1 MKSSSF
7 NYKIGHAV
15 IFTFIISCFLG
26 CSGNQ
31 DQNQKKES
39 KLQPVNNHKTGSADL
54 FLNYIDSLVKLPL
67 AQFNEPR
74 IQALNKKFSGK
85 LTLEIYHDEKHD
97 SEKSIVVQ
105 YYKNE
110 EKVSMVKAGVICLIP
125 ESISDSLPVADFASY
140 FGSIKEEKPLIGITA
155 QPLPVKIKVSE
166 STTIK
171 LTFNSHEKLDQAH
184 VIMVEVLKY
193 N

>member
-1 MKSSSF
+1 MKILSFSS
-7 NYKIGHAV
+7 KIGYAV
-15 IFTFIISCFLG
+15 IFTFLINCFLG

-31 DQNQKKES
+31 AQDQKKGGR
-39 KLQPVNNHKTGSADL
+39 LQPVNDHKVSTTHL
-54 FLNYIDSLVKLPL
+54 FLTYIDSLAKLPL
-67 AQFNEPR
+67 AQFNEAH
-74 IQALNKKFSGK
+74 IQSLNKTFSSK
-85 LTLEIYHDEKHD
+85 LMVEIYNDEKHD
-97 SEKSIVVQ
+97 AEKSIVVQ

-110 EKVSMVKAGVICLIP
+110 EKANKIKAGTICLIP
-125 ESISDSLPVADFASY
+125 ESISDSLRVADFASY
-140 FGSIKEEKPLIGITA
+140 FGSIKEEKPLIGVTA

>member
-1 MKSSSF
+1 MKILSFSS
-7 NYKIGHAV
+7 KIGHAV

-26 CSGNQ
+26 CNRNHSQ
-31 DQNQKKES
+31 DQKKEV
-39 KLQPVNNHKTGSADL
+39 KLQSVNDQKMSSTHL
-54 FLNYIDSLVKLPL
+54 FLTYIDSLSKLPL
-67 AQFNEPR
+67 TQFNEKH
-74 IQALNKKFSGK
+74 IQLLNKKFSGK
-85 LTLEIYHDEKHD
+85 LMIEIYNDKKHD
-97 SEKSIVVQ
+97 GEKSIVVQ

-110 EKVSMVKAGVICLIP
+110 EKVNKVKAGLICLIP
-125 ESISDSLPVADFASY
+125 ESISDSLRIADFVGY

-171 LTFNSHEKLDQAH
+171 LTFNSHEKPDQAH
-184 VIMVEVLKY
+184 VIMAEVLKY

>member
-1 MKSSSF
+1 MKSLSF
-7 NYKIGHAV
+7 NSKIGHTI

-31 DQNQKKES
+31 DHHQKEES
-39 KLQPVNNHKTGSADL
+39 KLQLVDNHKTGIADL

-67 AQFNEPR
+67 AQFNEPH

-85 LTLEIYHDEKHD
+85 LKLEIYHDEKHD

-105 YYKNE
+105 YYKNG
-110 EKVSMVKAGVICLIP
+110 EKRNMIKAGVICLIP
-125 ESISDSLPVADFASY
+125 KPISDSLRIADFASY
-140 FGSIKEEKPLIGITA
+140 FGSIKEEKPEIGITA
-155 QPLPVKIKVSE
+155 QPLPVKIKVSD

-171 LTFNSHEKLDQAH
+171 LTFNNHEKLDQAH
-184 VIMVEVLKY
+184 VIMVEILKY